1 MRTAAGG
8 TVAASEFVFPFADAS
23 FDFVSLTSVFTHML
37 PVDLE
42 HYAGQIARVL
52 RPEGHYIADPANPE
66 LAVAFD
72 ELTVR
77 EFLQRHGL
85 HVQNPIHFRGWSGR
99 QSHLSFQDIVL
110 ARKT

>member
-23 FDFVSLTSVFTHML
+23 FDFVSLASVFTHML

-52 RPEGHYIADPANPE
+52 
-66 LAVAFD
+66 
-72 ELTVR
+72 
-77 EFLQRHGL
+77 
-85 HVQNPIHFRGWSGR
+85 
-99 QSHLSFQDIVL
+99 
-110 ARKT
+110 